1 MNLPLLVLILPLL
14 GSLIS
19 AICIIGSQNKK
30 AEYISTIF
38 LFLSALASI
47 NIYINL
53 ETFKGNF
60 IVYNW
65 INFAQINLN
74 FSIFLDPLTAI
85 MFCVVTIVSSVVHMF
100 SIGYMHED
108 KLRAR
113 FFCYLSLFTF
123 AMLVLVSADNFI
135 QLFLGWEGVGLCSYL
150 LVGYYFHKPSANNA
164 AIKAFLVNRVGD
176 FGYLI
181 AIALIYKYF
190 NSLNFQE
197 VFSNTSDL
205 EKKNLLFLGFE
216 FNLITCICMFLFMAA
231 VGKSAQIG
239 LHVWLPDA
247 MEGPTPVSAL
257 IHAATMVTAGVFLV
271 VRCSPIFEYSQFTL
285 NVITYVGLITSL
297 FAASVALLQND
308 IKKIIAY
315 STCSQLGY
323 MFFACGISAYSLAMF
338 HLVTHAF
345 FKALLFLGAGCVI
358 HCLHH
363 EQDCNKM
370 GGLYKKLPV
379 TFAFIIIGS
388 IALMGIPPF
397 AGYFS
402 KDLILEYALSI
413 HSFNGTNIY
422 VLGCLGAFLTSVYS
436 TRLIYLT
443 FLNKTNIKTN
453 IFNKIKEP
461 GFTMLFP
468 LFILS
473 IGAIAGGYL
482 FYDIVEN
489 NAFWFNS
496 IFTLTEVNYVEEAHH
511 IEKIY
516 KLFPIF
522 LVVLAVIVVFAAYKY
537 VDSLSYL
544 LNYKIK
550 GLVKFLQK
558 KWYFD
563 EIYGF
568 LFVNKL
574 LQLSTFLWTRVD
586 INLIDLKGPIAI
598 IMGSEQKGINKSVI
612 NLSDESVKLPM
623 YGKIESLNVS
633 VACGVFLY
641 EVVRQRI

>member
-38 LFLSALASI
+38 LFLASLI
-47 NIYINL
+47 SIHIYINI
-53 ETFKGNF
+53 ETFQGNF
-60 IVYNW
+60 VVYNW
-65 INFAQINLN
+65 LNFAKINLN

-197 VFSNTSDL
+197 VFSNTSAI

-308 IKKIIAY
+308 IKKVIAY

-443 FLNKTNIKTN
+443 FLNKTNIKTD

-586 INLIDLKGPIAI
+586 INLIDLKGPIGVSNNIWKAAAYCRKIQNGKVFSYAI
-598 IMGSEQKGINKSVI
+598 VMFTGIV
-612 NLSDESVKLPM
+612 VFV
-623 YGKIESLNVS
+623 SLILFN
-633 VACGVFLY
+633 
-641 EVVRQRI
+641 

>member
-38 LFLSALASI
+38 LFLAALASI
-47 NIYINL
+47 YIYINI

-197 VFSNTSDL
+197 VFSNTSAI

-308 IKKIIAY
+308 IKKVIAY

-363 EQDCNKM
+363 EQDCKKM

-443 FLNKTNIKTN
+443 FLNKTNIHTD

-482 FYDIVEN
+482 FYDIVKN

-586 INLIDLKGPIAI
+586 INLIDLKGPIGVSNNIWKAAAYCRKIQNGKVFSYAI
-598 IMGSEQKGINKSVI
+598 VMFTGIV
-612 NLSDESVKLPM
+612 VFV
-623 YGKIESLNVS
+623 SLIFFN
-633 VACGVFLY
+633 
-641 EVVRQRI
+641 

>member
-19 AICIIGSQNKK
+19 AICIVGSQNKK

-38 LFLSALASI
+38 LFLAALASI
-47 NIYINL
+47 YIYINI

-74 FSIFLDPLTAI
+74 LSIFLDPLTAI

-197 VFSNTSDL
+197 VFSNTSAI

-257 IHAATMVTAGVFLV
+257 IHAATMVTAGIFLV

-308 IKKIIAY
+308 IKKVIAY

-363 EQDCNKM
+363 EQDCKKM

-379 TFAFIIIGS
+379 TFTFIIIGS

-443 FLNKTNIKTN
+443 FLNKTNIKTDT
-453 IFNKIKEP
+453 FNKIKEP

-537 VDSLSYL
+537 FDSLSYL

-586 INLIDLKGPIAI
+586 INLIDLKGPIGVSNNIWKAAAYCRKIQNGKVFSYAI
-598 IMGSEQKGINKSVI
+598 VMFTGIV
-612 NLSDESVKLPM
+612 VFV
-623 YGKIESLNVS
+623 SLIFFN
-633 VACGVFLY
+633 
-641 EVVRQRI
+641 

>member
-38 LFLSALASI
+38 LFLAALASI
-47 NIYINL
+47 YIYINI

-197 VFSNTSDL
+197 VFSNTSAI

-308 IKKIIAY
+308 IKKVIAY

-363 EQDCNKM
+363 EQDCKKM

-443 FLNKTNIKTN
+443 FLNKTNIKTD

-522 LVVLAVIVVFAAYKY
+522 LVFLAVIVVFAAYKY

-586 INLIDLKGPIAI
+586 INLIDLKGPIGVSNNIWKAAAYCRKIQNGKVFSYAI
-598 IMGSEQKGINKSVI
+598 VMFTGIV
-612 NLSDESVKLPM
+612 VFV
-623 YGKIESLNVS
+623 SLIFFN
-633 VACGVFLY
+633 
-641 EVVRQRI
+641 

>member
-1 MNLPLLVLILPLL
+1 MPILLVFLPFLGFLFCFFL
-14 GSLIS
+14 GSKFHYRISQILTTFFLFIS
-19 AICIIGSQNKK
+19 AIFSWILFFQYLGSKNT
-30 AEYISTIF
+30 EVIY
-38 LFLSALASI
+38 LFNWFTS
-47 NIYINL
+47 
-53 ETFKGNF
+53 GNF
-60 IVYNW
+60 VADWSIRIDSLTTTMFIVVC
-65 INFAQINLN
+65 
-74 FSIFLDPLTAI
+74 S
-85 MFCVVTIVSSVVHMF
+85 VSACVHMY
-100 SIGYMHED
+100 SIGYMAED
-108 KLRAR
+108 SSKIR
-113 FFCYLSLFTF
+113 FMGYLSLFTF
-123 AMLVLVSADNFI
+123 FMLTLVSSNNLLQMF
-135 QLFLGWEGVGLCSYL
+135 FGWEGVGLASYL
-150 LVGYYFHKPSANNA
+150 LIGFWNYKSSANKA
-164 AIKAFLVNRVGD
+164 AIKAFVVNRIGD
-176 FGYLI
+176 FGFALGI
-181 AIALIYKYF
+181 AGVFYVFGTVDFDIIFNNAYKYNEEKISF
-190 NSLNFQE
+190 LFLNFSTID
-197 VFSNTSDL
+197 FL
-205 EKKNLLFLGFE
+205 CFLLFIGA
-216 FNLITCICMFLFMAA
+216 M
-231 VGKSAQIG
+231 GKSAQLG
-239 LHVWLPDA
+239 LHTWLPDA

-402 KDLILEYALSI
+402 KDLILEYALSM
-413 HSFNGTNIY
+413 HTFNGTNIY
-422 VLGCLGAFLTSVYS
+422 MLGCLGAFLTSVYS
-436 TRLIYLT
+436 TRLIYLA
-443 FLNKTNIKTN
+443 FLNKTNIKTDL
-453 IFNKIKEP
+453 FNKIKEP
-461 GFTMLFP
+461 SFTMLFP

-482 FYDIVEN
+482 FYEIVEN

-496 IFTLTEVNYVEEAHH
+496 IFTLTKVNYVEEAHH
-511 IEKIY
+511 LEKIY

-522 LVVLAVIVVFAAYKY
+522 LVVLAVIIVFTAYRY

-544 LNYKIK
+544 VNYKIK

-586 INLIDLKGPIAI
+586 INLIDLKGPIGISNNIWKAAAYCRKIQNGKVFSYAI
-598 IMGSEQKGINKSVI
+598 VMFTGIV
-612 NLSDESVKLPM
+612 VFV
-623 YGKIESLNVS
+623 SLIFFN
-633 VACGVFLY
+633 
-641 EVVRQRI
+641 

>member
-38 LFLSALASI
+38 LFLAALASLY
-47 NIYINL
+47 IYINI

-197 VFSNTSDL
+197 VFSNTSAI
-205 EKKNLLFLGFE
+205 EKKNLLFLGFQ
-216 FNLITCICMFLFMAA
+216 FNLITCISMFLFMAA

-308 IKKIIAY
+308 IKKVIAY

-363 EQDCNKM
+363 EQDCKKM

-443 FLNKTNIKTN
+443 FLNKTNIKTDT
-453 IFNKIKEP
+453 FNKIKEP

-482 FYDIVEN
+482 FYDIVKN

-522 LVVLAVIVVFAAYKY
+522 LVVLAVIVVFAVYKY

-586 INLIDLKGPIAI
+586 INLIDLKGPIGVSNNISKAAAYCRKIQNGKVFSYAI
-598 IMGSEQKGINKSVI
+598 VMFTGIV
-612 NLSDESVKLPM
+612 VFV
-623 YGKIESLNVS
+623 SLIFFN
-633 VACGVFLY
+633 
-641 EVVRQRI
+641 

>member
-1 MNLPLLVLILPLL
+1 MNLALLVLILPLF

-19 AICIIGSQNKK
+19 AICIIASQNKK
-30 AEYISTIF
+30 AEYISTFF
-38 LFLSALASI
+38 LFLASFI
-47 NIYINL
+47 SIYIYINI
-53 ETFKGNF
+53 ETFQGNF
-60 IVYNW
+60 PIYNW
-65 INFAQINLN
+65 LNFAKINLN

-197 VFSNTSDL
+197 VFLNTNVL
-205 EKKNLLFLGFE
+205 REKNLILLGFE

-308 IKKIIAY
+308 IKKVIAY

-323 MFFACGISAYSLAMF
+323 MFFACGVSAYSLAMF

-363 EQDCNKM
+363 EQDCNRM
-370 GGLYKKLPV
+370 GGLYKKLPL
-379 TFAFIIIGS
+379 TFTFVIIGS

-402 KDLILEYALSI
+402 KDLILEYALST

-422 VLGCLGAFLTSVYS
+422 ILGCLGAFLTSVYS

-443 FLNKTNIKTN
+443 FLNKTKIKTDF
-453 IFNKIKEP
+453 FNKIKDP

-468 LFILS
+468 LLILS

-482 FYDIVEN
+482 FYDIVKN
-489 NAFWFNS
+489 NSFWSDS
-496 IFTLTEVNYVEEAHH
+496 IFILTEVNYVEEAHH

-516 KLFPIF
+516 KIFPIF
-522 LVVLAVIVVFAAYKY
+522 LVFLAIITVLTAYRY
-537 VDSLSYL
+537 FDSLSYL
-544 LNYKIK
+544 LNHKIR

-568 LFVNKL
+568 LFVHKL
-574 LQLSTFLWTRVD
+574 QQFSKFLWTRVD
-586 INLIDLKGPIAI
+586 INLIDLKGPIGISNNIWKAAAYSRKIQNGKVFSYAI
-598 IMGSEQKGINKSVI
+598 VMFTGIVI
-612 NLSDESVKLPM
+612 FV
-623 YGKIESLNVS
+623 SLIFFN
-633 VACGVFLY
+633 
-641 EVVRQRI
+641 

>member
-38 LFLSALASI
+38 LFLAAIISI
-47 NIYINL
+47 YIYINI
-53 ETFKGNF
+53 ETLKGNF

-65 INFAQINLN
+65 IDFAKVNLN
-74 FSIFLDPLTAI
+74 FSIFLDPLTSI

-461 GFTMLFP
+461 SFTMLFP

-586 INLIDLKGPIAI
+586 INLIDLKGPIGVSNNIWKAAAYCRKIQNGKVFSYAI
-598 IMGSEQKGINKSVI
+598 VMFTGIV
-612 NLSDESVKLPM
+612 VFV
-623 YGKIESLNVS
+623 SLIFFN
-633 VACGVFLY
+633 
-641 EVVRQRI
+641 

>member
-1 MNLPLLVLILPLL
+1 MNLPLLVLILPFL

-38 LFLSALASI
+38 LFLAALASI
-47 NIYINL
+47 YIYINI

-197 VFSNTSDL
+197 VFSNTSAI

-308 IKKIIAY
+308 IKKVIAY

-363 EQDCNKM
+363 EQDCKKM

-443 FLNKTNIKTN
+443 FLNKTNIKTDT
-453 IFNKIKEP
+453 FNKIKEP

-482 FYDIVEN
+482 FYDIVED

-586 INLIDLKGPIAI
+586 INLIDLKGPIGVSNNIWKAAAYCRKIQNGKVFSYAI
-598 IMGSEQKGINKSVI
+598 VMFTGIV
-612 NLSDESVKLPM
+612 VFV
-623 YGKIESLNVS
+623 SLIFFN
-633 VACGVFLY
+633 
-641 EVVRQRI
+641 

>member
-1 MNLPLLVLILPLL
+1 MNLPLLVLLLPLL

-38 LFLSALASI
+38 LFLAALASI
-47 NIYINL
+47 YIYINI

-197 VFSNTSDL
+197 VFSNTSAI

-308 IKKIIAY
+308 IKKVIAY

-363 EQDCNKM
+363 EQDCKKM

-443 FLNKTNIKTN
+443 FLNKTNIKTDT
-453 IFNKIKEP
+453 FNKIKEP

-586 INLIDLKGPIAI
+586 INLIDLKGPIGVSNNIWKAAAYCRKIQNGKVFSYAI
-598 IMGSEQKGINKSVI
+598 VMFTGIV
-612 NLSDESVKLPM
+612 VFV
-623 YGKIESLNVS
+623 SLIFFN
-633 VACGVFLY
+633 
-641 EVVRQRI
+641 

>member
-38 LFLSALASI
+38 LFLAALASI
-47 NIYINL
+47 YIYINI

-197 VFSNTSDL
+197 VFSNTGAI

-308 IKKIIAY
+308 IKKVIAY

-363 EQDCNKM
+363 EQDCKKM

-443 FLNKTNIKTN
+443 FLNKTNIKTD

-482 FYDIVEN
+482 FYNIVEN

-586 INLIDLKGPIAI
+586 INLIDLKGPIGVSNNIWKAAAYCRKIQNGKVFSYAI
-598 IMGSEQKGINKSVI
+598 VMFTGIV
-612 NLSDESVKLPM
+612 VFV
-623 YGKIESLNVS
+623 SLIFFN
-633 VACGVFLY
+633 
-641 EVVRQRI
+641 

>member
-38 LFLSALASI
+38 LFLAALASI
-47 NIYINL
+47 YIYINI

-197 VFSNTSDL
+197 VFSNTSAI
-205 EKKNLLFLGFE
+205 EKKNLLLLGFE

-308 IKKIIAY
+308 IKKVIAY

-370 GGLYKKLPV
+370 GGLFKKLPV
-379 TFAFIIIGS
+379 TFTFIIIGS

-443 FLNKTNIKTN
+443 FLNKTNIKTDT
-453 IFNKIKEP
+453 FNKIKEP

-586 INLIDLKGPIAI
+586 INLIDLKGPIGVSNNIWKAAAYCRKIQNGKVFSYAI
-598 IMGSEQKGINKSVI
+598 VMFTGIV
-612 NLSDESVKLPM
+612 VFV
-623 YGKIESLNVS
+623 SLIFFN
-633 VACGVFLY
+633 
-641 EVVRQRI
+641 

>member
-38 LFLSALASI
+38 LFLAALASI
-47 NIYINL
+47 YIYINI

-85 MFCVVTIVSSVVHMF
+85 MFCVVTIVSSVVHLF

-197 VFSNTSDL
+197 VFSNTSAI

-308 IKKIIAY
+308 IKKVIAY

-363 EQDCNKM
+363 EQDCKKM

-443 FLNKTNIKTN
+443 FLNKTNIQTD

-586 INLIDLKGPIAI
+586 INLIDLKGPIGVSNNIWKAAAYCRKIQNGKVFSYAI
-598 IMGSEQKGINKSVI
+598 VMFTGIV
-612 NLSDESVKLPM
+612 VFV
-623 YGKIESLNVS
+623 SLIFFN
-633 VACGVFLY
+633 
-641 EVVRQRI
+641 

>member
-38 LFLSALASI
+38 LFLAALASI
-47 NIYINL
+47 YIYINI

-197 VFSNTSDL
+197 VFSNTSAI
-205 EKKNLLFLGFE
+205 EKKNLLFLGFQ
-216 FNLITCICMFLFMAA
+216 FNLITCISMFLFMAA

-308 IKKIIAY
+308 IKKVIAY

-363 EQDCNKM
+363 EQDCKKM

-379 TFAFIIIGS
+379 TFVFIIIGS

-443 FLNKTNIKTN
+443 FLNKTNIKIDT
-453 IFNKIKEP
+453 FNKIKEP

-468 LFILS
+468 LLILS

-522 LVVLAVIVVFAAYKY
+522 IVVLAVIVVFAAYKY
-537 VDSLSYL
+537 TDSLSYL

-586 INLIDLKGPIAI
+586 INLIDLKGPIGVSNNIWKAAAYCRKIQNGKVFSYAI
-598 IMGSEQKGINKSVI
+598 VMFTGIV
-612 NLSDESVKLPM
+612 VFV
-623 YGKIESLNVS
+623 SLIFFN
-633 VACGVFLY
+633 
-641 EVVRQRI
+641 

>member
-38 LFLSALASI
+38 LFLAALASI
-47 NIYINL
+47 YIYINI

-85 MFCVVTIVSSVVHMF
+85 MFCVVTIVSSVVHLF

-197 VFSNTSDL
+197 VFSNTSSI

-308 IKKIIAY
+308 IKKVIAY

-363 EQDCNKM
+363 EQDCKKM

-379 TFAFIIIGS
+379 TFSFIIIGS

-443 FLNKTNIKTN
+443 FLNKTNIKTDT
-453 IFNKIKEP
+453 FNKIKEP

-522 LVVLAVIVVFAAYKY
+522 LVVLAVIVVFAVYKY

-586 INLIDLKGPIAI
+586 INLIDLKGPIGVSNNIWKAAAYCRKIQNGKVFSYAI
-598 IMGSEQKGINKSVI
+598 VMFTGIV
-612 NLSDESVKLPM
+612 VFV
-623 YGKIESLNVS
+623 SLIFFN
-633 VACGVFLY
+633 
-641 EVVRQRI
+641 